1 MDACRLGVCAHI
13 TERGRER
20 RQRGT
25 SLFSSLKRNSHRPII
40 WAVPVISIG
49 ESPQDHEMQRIP
61 WTLGEIPRPPSASA
75 PDKHEVTW
83 WMKTWQRAQKEE
95 LCKTTSVSSCTP
107 APHCLGAPSCSHCV
121 LCNETGQSLGTA
133 RLTVGVRTHWADIH
147 GDQQIDTCR
156 HTLAQCFSPLFFFK
170 SS

>member
-1 MDACRLGVCAHI
+1 MDACRLGVCAHM

-25 SLFSSLKRNSHRPII
+25 SLFSSLERNSHRPII
-40 WAVPVISIG
+40 LAVPVISIG
-49 ESPQDHEMQRIP
+49 ESPQDHEMQCIL

-75 PDKHEVTW
+75 ADKHEVTW

-107 APHCLGAPSCSHCV
+107 APHCLGHLPVATAGCAMRRGSHRAQRGWV
-121 LCNETGQSLGTA
+121 WVWGPTGVIYMVTN
-133 RLTVGVRTHWADIH
+133 I
-147 GDQQIDTCR
+147 
-156 HTLAQCFSPLFFFK
+156 
-170 SS
+170 